1 MSRAP
6 SGPVAL
12 KRSLTLGLL
21 TLYGLGT
28 ILGAGIYVL
37 VGRVAAIAGMHAPL
51 AFVIAALLAGL
62 TGLSYAELA
71 ARLPRSAGEAVYVQE
86 GLRRRPL
93 SVLVGLL
100 IALTG
105 MISAATIAN
114 GFVGYLQ
121 VFVSVPDAPTIAV
134 LLLLLGALA
143 AWGITESVVAAS
155 VVTLVELGGLV
166 FIIYIAGAGLG
177 DLPGRWPELMPPLD
191 AGAWQAVLLGAFLA
205 FYAFIGFEDM
215 VNVAEEVK
223 DPERTLPLAILIAI
237 AVSTALYL
245 LVALVAVL
253 ALPPAELAESRAPLA
268 LIYER
273 ATGNAPTLIGLIS
286 LFAVVNGAL
295 IQIIMSSRVLYGMS
309 REGWLPA
316 AFGRVSP
323 VTRTPLPATAL
334 VTAAVL
340 VLALGLPLVTLAKA
354 TSFVVLIVF
363 ALVNLALM
371 RIKRRDPRPAGI
383 RVFPIAIPLAGFGAS
398 CGFLVLQVVEL
409 LAGLPLP

>member
-1 MSRAP
+1 MPARPDA
-6 SGPVAL
+6 PVAL

-37 VGRVAAIAGMHAPL
+37 VGRVAGIAGMHAPL
-51 AFVIAALLAGL
+51 AFVVAALLAGL

-71 ARLPRSAGEAVYVQE
+71 ARFPRSAGEAVYVQE

-100 IALTG
+100 IVLTG
-105 MISAATIAN
+105 VVSAATIAN

-121 VFVSVPDAPTIAV
+121 VFVPVPDALAIVVLV
-134 LLLLLGALA
+134 LLLGLLA

-155 VVTLVELGGLV
+155 AVTLVELGGLV
-166 FIIYIAGAGLG
+166 FIIYIAGGSLAE
-177 DLPGRWPELMPPLD
+177 LPARWPELVPPPD
-191 AGAWQAVLLGAFLA
+191 AGTWQAIFLGAFLA

-223 DPERTLPLAILIAI
+223 DPARTLPRAILIAI
-237 AVSTALYL
+237 GLSTALYL

-273 ATGNAPTLIGLIS
+273 ATGSAPTLISVVS

-316 AFGRVSP
+316 MLGRVSP
-323 VTRTPLPATAL
+323 LTRTPLPATAF
-334 VTAAVL
+334 VTVVVL
-340 VLALGLPLVTLAKA
+340 VLAMVLPLVTLAQA
-354 TSFVVLIVF
+354 TSFVILIVF
-363 ALVNLALM
+363 ALVNLSLV
-371 RIKRRDPRPAGI
+371 RIKRREPRPAGV
-383 RVFPIAIPLAGFGAS
+383 RMVPLTIPLAGFAAS
-398 CGFLVLQVVEL
+398 CAFVALQLVEL
-409 LAGLPLP
+409 FAARA